1 MLFRSSDLNL
11 DHISQADFLKI
22 RALQRG
28 DGKLVATQIRR
39 TDSDDVLLQG
49 PADVPPTG
57 GPGLNGRV
65 VSVLG
70 VQFDTDV
77 NTEYEGFD
85 DNPILDPNEFFDNV
99 KPGSPIKIKDKAPTN
114 GVLEEAG
121 FEG

>member
-1 MLFRSSDLNL
+1 MLFRS
-11 DHISQADFLKI
+11 
-22 RALQRG
+22 
-28 DGKLVATQIRR
+28 R

-70 VQFDTDV
+70 VQFDTDA

-85 DNPILDPNEFFDNV
+85 DDPILDPNEFFDNV
-99 KPGSPIKIKDKAPTN
+99 KPGSPIKIKDKVPTID

-121 FEG
+121 FED